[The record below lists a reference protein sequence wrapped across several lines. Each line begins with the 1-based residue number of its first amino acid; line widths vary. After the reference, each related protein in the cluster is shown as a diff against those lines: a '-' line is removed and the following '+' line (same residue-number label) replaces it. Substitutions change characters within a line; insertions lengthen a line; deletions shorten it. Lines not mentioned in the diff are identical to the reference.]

1 MTVKKVAIGQKLGM
15 SRIYDDKGV
24 VTPVTLIKVYDA
36 CASDVKS
43 YEDKDFDHLTLSY
56 GQDKKTEKR
65 INNPV
70 LGYYKKKGLNAYDNM
85 KTFQVAKDCGVE
97 QGAIIGIN
105 QFGNDDYVDVVGI
118 SKGKGLAGA
127 MKKYHF
133 RGQMSQHGDS
143 LSHRSL
149 GGTGSRR
156 REGRVFKGKKM
167 AGHMGSE
174 QVTVKNLLIVAIEPE
189 DNIICVKG
197 AIPGAKGGD
206 VIIKSSN
213 K

>member
-1 MTVKKVAIGQKLGM
+1 MKKVAIGKKLGM

-24 VTPVTLIKVYDA
+24 VTPVTLVKVYDS

-56 GQDKKTEKR
+56 GKDNKTEKR
-65 INNPV
+65 LNKSE
-70 LGYYKKKGLNAYDNM
+70 LGYYKKKNLEAYDNM
-85 KTFQVAKDCGVE
+85 KTFQVDKNCGVE
-97 QGAIIGIN
+97 QGTIIGAN
-105 QFGNDDYVDVVGI
+105 QFENNDYVDVTGI
-118 SKGKGLAGA
+118 SKGKGFAGA

-174 QVTVKNLLIVAIEPE
+174 QVTVKNLMIVSIEPE
-189 DNIICVKG
+189 DNIICIKG
-197 AIPGAKGGD
+197 AIPGAKGCD
-206 VIIKSSN
+206 VVIKTSN